1 MSMELSGFD
10 ELIDKLDKLEN
21 VGDKVKR
28 TAVKKGAEI
37 VLKHFKNSAPADT
50 RNSRRSLKV
59 TSTKKFKN
67 GDTWSQV
74 GIDRSNWNKTKGLYF
89 QNYGYVHKRSGKKI
103 NKHVGWVSK
112 EFKKVEGQ
120 ASKVIEQEVKNEL
133 GKIL

>member
-74 GIDRSNWNKTKGLYF
+74 GIDRSNWCKTKGLYF